1 MYARE
6 LSWSDLGGNYRIVD
20 GENAYE
26 GTLWRVDV
34 ELGKIYDYP
43 LCQDPETVEP
53 SPGQTYIRI
62 NIGNAEGVHLSPYAT
77 AEEI

>member
-6 LSWSDLGGNYRIVD
+6 LGWKDLGGNYRIVD
-20 GENAYE
+20 GGDAYE

-34 ELGKIYDYP
+34 ELGKIYDYRI
-43 LCQDPETVEP
+43 QDDPETVEP

-62 NIGNAEGVHLSPYAT
+62 DIGRAEGVHLSPYAT